1 MHSCTSYRNPIVP
14 TWKNFLSSRAG
25 RRLSRNFALD
35 EICLVRNLPAMKRKL
50 SAFAEKTLRENDA
63 IRTREIAQL
72 VHQHEKALKE
82 MGEVTNLRVYQA
94 TSDAKRY
101 EGYWQEEI
109 TLRKKHEEEC
119 HELRQ
124 SEREMLRRISQ
135 VMGELHQL
143 RGAIVEYALTL
154 GHAATSEDKARII
167 ELQQKISGTEYQR
180 TAIEATRTGSPGPDM
195 ASALRSFHE

>member
-1 MHSCTSYRNPIVP
+1 MH
-14 TWKNFLSSRAG
+14 
-25 RRLSRNFALD
+25 RLSESDQGDLESFLEPQGR
-35 EICLVRNLPAMKRKL
+35 KRKL

-154 GHAATSEDKARII
+154 GHTATSGDKARII
-167 ELQQKISGTEYQR
+167 ELQQKISGTDQR
-180 TAIEATRTGSPGPDM
+180 TACEATRPGSHGQGIADAM
-195 ASALRSFHE
+195 RLFSQV